1 MVTMYYIT
9 MDTIL
14 LCFVYYNNTCTNR
27 ACDFGVLYR
36 GQSYWLEVKT
46 F

>member
-1 MVTMYYIT
+1 MVAMYYIT

-27 ACDFGVLYR
+27 ACDFGVL
-36 GQSYWLEVKT
+36 EVRATGWKSSLS
-46 F
+46 